1 MTVKS
6 KEANHGAQRKL
17 ISLERSW
24 ERRNGDS
31 VDVAVKVSLFI
42 FSTVLYVGHLAA
54 EKLPNFSPQ
63 CNFEMKKN
71 STNKGAADDFFQKWQ
86 NNIVPY
92 KFDSSFSS
100 TDRQTFLKASQQIA
114 TASCVSFIEGTASQY
129 LYVTREAGCVCGG
142 NCFDGGHTAGLG
154 AASPRT
160 LTISSACL
168 NPNSQFD
175 IGFMVHE
182 IMHALGIIH
191 TQRRP
196 DR

>member
-114 TASCVSFIEGTASQY
+114 TASCVSFIEGSASQY
-129 LYVTREAGCVCGG
+129 LYVERQCACGG
-142 NCFDGGHTAGLG
+142 NCFSGGQTDGLG

-160 LTISSACL
+160 LTIFSVCL
-168 NPNSQFD
+168 NPNSQSI
-175 IGFMVHE
+175 IGFLAHE
-182 IMHALGIIH
+182 ILHALGIVH
-191 TQRRP
+191 TQTRP